1 MKGKLWGIICALTGG
16 ALWGFSG
23 TVGQYLFLEK
33 QMNSQWLTV
42 VRMLAAGAI
51 LLLAVA
57 VREPGALKAV
67 WRQPRDAGRL
77 VLFAVFGLMTCQ
89 YTYMTAISYSNSAT
103 ATALQYLGQA
113 LILLVTCIRMRRR
126 PDGRESL
133 ALLLALAGVF
143 LLSTHGKLGMLVLSR
158 EALLWGMGAAVSCML
173 YTLLPGQLHSRHGS
187 LAITG
192 YGMLI
197 GGAVL
202 AVITKVWRSEV
213 RLDGGAV
220 LGVIVIAV
228 FGTAMAFALY
238 LQGVQQLGG
247 VRASLFACTE
257 PVSAAI
263 IAALWLGTNISWID
277 WLAIG
282 LILAMAILI
291 SLPSRKKE
299 NTMQAE

>member
-1 MKGKLWGIICALTGG
+1 MKGKLSGILCALAGG

-33 QMNSQWLTV
+33 QMSSQWLTV
-42 VRMLAAGAI
+42 MRMLAAGA
-51 LLLAVA
+51 LLLLV
-57 VREPGALKAV
+57 VVMREREALKAV
-67 WRQPRDAGRL
+67 WRQPRDAARL

-113 LILLVTCIRMRRR
+113 LILLVTCIRMRRL

-143 LLSTHGKLGMLVLSR
+143 LLTTHGKIGSLVLSPR
-158 EALLWGMGAAVSCML
+158 ALLWGIGAAVSCML
-173 YTLLPGQLHSRHGS
+173 YTLLPGQLLSRYGS
-187 LAITG
+187 MAVTG

-202 AVITKVWRSEV
+202 GIMTGVWRIEV
-213 RLDGGAV
+213 MLDAGAV
-220 LGVIVIAV
+220 LGVAAIVV
-228 FGTAMAFALY
+228 LGTAAAFALY
-238 LQGVQQLGG
+238 LQGVQKLGG
-247 VRASLFACTE
+247 VKASLFACTE
-257 PVSAAI
+257 PVSAAV
-263 IAALWLGTNISWID
+263 IASFWLGTEIAWID

-291 SLPSRKKE
+291 ALPSRKKQGAD
-299 NTMQAE
+299 N